1 MFFRSQAEC
10 LSENLN
16 ESARS
21 TISDVMPSTCKHH
34 FDWKEVLL
42 YIRTQKLEVK
52 TTTSYNVKFFFLLT
66 QISFKRKSSISSGF
80 YSDQTVTV
88 LLLASLRVQTSPP
101 RFKLEIIVCSYLWNH
116 SSFRNFCLSKMK
128 KQQQKQQ
135 KKTWYITRAF
145 TFPASLLLLLL
156 SSRCQRRDTET
167 GKIGNHSLAGKC
179 CPAKPD
185 HREPPKQWFCVKQT
199 DPAMSTNHL

>member
-1 MFFRSQAEC
+1 MKVLGQPFQMWCRLHANIILIGRRFYGTFGHRS
-10 LSENLN
+10 L
-16 ESARS
+16 
-21 TISDVMPSTCKHH
+21 
-34 FDWKEVLL
+34 
-42 YIRTQKLEVK
+42 KLRQLRL
-52 TTTSYNVKFFFLLT
+52 TMWSFFFLLT
-66 QISFKRKSSISSGF
+66 QISFKRKYSISSGF

-145 TFPASLLLLLL
+145 TLPASLLLLLL
-156 SSRCQRRDTET
+156 SSRCQGRDTET